1 MDVPNVNWDVLK
13 LMSTHQGETEH
24 PNISIGSC
32 RLHIIHGALHSGIN
46 SHDWELVKI
55 FYAMYNPFK
64 ESPARIDEY
73 MKFVN
78 LILLPYRKSI
88 YFQKH
93 KLTDFILFDISKQI
107 VFYGQSYKKFL
118 SNLLVVAIN

>member
-64 ESPARIDEY
+64 ESPAWIDEY

-93 KLTDFILFDISKQI
+93 KLTILFYLIFQNRLFFMDSLTKSFYQI
-107 VFYGQSYKKFL
+107 F
-118 SNLLVVAIN
+118 

>member
-1 MDVPNVNWDVLK
+1 
-13 LMSTHQGETEH
+13 
-24 PNISIGSC
+24 
-32 RLHIIHGALHSGIN
+32 
-46 SHDWELVKI
+46 
-55 FYAMYNPFK
+55 MYNPFK

-118 SNLLVVAIN
+118 SNLLIVAINWLQKCNF

>member
-13 LMSTHQGETEH
+13 LISTHQGETEH

-64 ESPARIDEY
+64 ESPAWIDEY

-93 KLTDFILFDISKQI
+93 KLTDFILFDTSKQI
-107 VFYGQSYKKFL
+107 VFLWTVYNKF
-118 SNLLVVAIN
+118 S